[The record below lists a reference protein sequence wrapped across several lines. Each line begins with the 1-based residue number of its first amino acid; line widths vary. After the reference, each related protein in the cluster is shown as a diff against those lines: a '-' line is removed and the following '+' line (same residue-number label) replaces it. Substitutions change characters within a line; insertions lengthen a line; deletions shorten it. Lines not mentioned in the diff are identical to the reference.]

1 MSLESPRC
9 DPLDGLDD
17 AAAQH
22 SSLGSARPRLGRG
35 NRIRTTTATAA
46 AAATADG
53 GPVQSQVAATGRVVS
68 IKKLSL
74 LLSRG
79 IRDFGHPL
87 VY

>member
-35 NRIRTTTATAA
+35 NRIRATTAA
-46 AAATADG
+46 AAATADR